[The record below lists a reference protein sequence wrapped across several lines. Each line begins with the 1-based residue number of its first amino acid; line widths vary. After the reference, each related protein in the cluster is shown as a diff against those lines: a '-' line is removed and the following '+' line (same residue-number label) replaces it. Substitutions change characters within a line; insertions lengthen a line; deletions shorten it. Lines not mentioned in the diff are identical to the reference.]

1 MSGKAISIITATHNR
16 SQLLKRLYES
26 LRKQTNQSFEWIV
39 IDDDSSD
46 DTWNVLNHFDTDFF
60 VIKKK
65 HVLHG
70 GKHRALNKGISL
82 AEGQLT
88 FIVDDD
94 DWLVPDAVETIL
106 KYHSIYGNLPQ
117 ICGYSFLRKYPNGKI
132 NTNEFSKNIVIASYV
147 QARVNSKARNVVGD
161 RAEVYFTD
169 ILKENPFPEFEGEY
183 FYFEDGLWVRLSEKY
198 KMVHINVAIYVCDY
212 LSDGLTNNGRKNK
225 ISSPKGMVDRTS
237 VFLNTS
243 EKVQFL
249 IIVKMTILWLTYNF
263 FLKKNIIDLLSSS

>member
-1 MSGKAISIITATHNR
+1 MLKKTISIITATHNR
-16 SQLLKRLYES
+16 SQLLNRLYKS

-39 IDDDSSD
+39 IDDDSND
-46 DTWNVLNHFDTDFF
+46 DTWDVLNHFDTDSF

-94 DWLVPDAVETIL
+94 DWLVPDAIETIL
-106 KYHSIYGNLPQ
+106 KYHNIYGDLPG

-132 NTNEFSKNIVIASYV
+132 NTNEFSEDVVIASYV

-169 ILKENPFPEFEGEY
+169 ILKENPFPEFEGEF
-183 FYFEDGLWVRLSEKY
+183 FYF
-198 KMVHINVAIYVCDY
+198 DY
-212 LSDGLTNNGRKNK
+212 SARQL
-225 ISSPKGMVDRTS
+225 
-237 VFLNTS
+237 
-243 EKVQFL
+243 
-249 IIVKMTILWLTYNF
+249 
-263 FLKKNIIDLLSSS
+263 